1 MAEPPNPANPPVIQK
16 RPSQVLA
23 TSPTYQ
29 RPLPTPAARKPV
41 RSNPL
46 PQGLVLHTPRITS
59 DADWCQ
65 SVASYLQSVVSSF
78 QDTVNWL
85 GSVNGWLGNITWFL
99 DTLGLN
105 SWANSVVSW
114 VSNVISELNSWIADI
129 QSVITWV
136 GKNGC
141 GASWV
146 QDFINDVES
155 FASWVSHSVVT
166 YVQSIINYIE
176 GLLA

>member
-1 MAEPPNPANPPVIQK
+1 MAEFPNPANPPVIQK

-23 TSPTYQ
+23 TSPTHQ
-29 RPLPTPAARKPV
+29 RPLPTPSGRKPV

-46 PQGLVLHTPRITS
+46 PQGLVLRTPRITS

-65 SVASYLQSVVSSF
+65 SVTSYLQSLVSSF

-85 GSVNGWLGNITWFL
+85 GSVNGWLGDIAWLL

-105 SWANSVVSW
+105 SWENSVVSW
-114 VSNVISELNSWIADI
+114 VSTVISELNSWIADI
-129 QSVITWV
+129 QSVISWV
-136 GKNGC
+136 SKNGC

-155 FASWVSHSVVT
+155 FASWVRSSVVP

-176 GLLA
+176 GLL

>member
-1 MAEPPNPANPPVIQK
+1 MAELPNPANPPVLQK

-23 TSPTYQ
+23 TSPTQQ
-29 RPLPTPAARKPV
+29 RPLPTPPGRKPV
-41 RSNPL
+41 RSTPL
-46 PQGLVLHTPRITS
+46 PQGLVLRTPRITS

-65 SVASYLQSVVSSF
+65 SVTSYLQSLVSSF

-85 GSVNGWLGNITWFL
+85 GSVNGWLGDIVWLL

-105 SWANSVVSW
+105 SWENSVVSW
-114 VSNVISELNSWIADI
+114 VSNVISELNNWIADV
-129 QSVITWV
+129 QSVISWV
-136 GKNGC
+136 SKNGC

-155 FASWVSHSVVT
+155 FASWVSSSVVT
-166 YVQSIINYIE
+166 YVQSIIKYIE
-176 GLLA
+176 GLL